1 MKPTYRGIFKT
12 LRDAGFV
19 RAGRY
24 SIWGR
29 SVEGWMVIPPFGE
42 ANKADVLDT
51 LCRSGEYAHRS
62 HLMEYA
68 TALTAVGYTVT
79 GTNRGSALEV
89 SW

>member
-1 MKPTYRGIFKT
+1 MKPSYRAIFKT

-29 SVEGWMVIPPFGE
+29 SVEGWLVLADA
-42 ANKADVLDT
+42 ANKAVVHDT
-51 LCRSGEYAHRS
+51 ACRSGDMAHRS

-68 TALTAVGYTVT
+68 AALAAVGFMVT

-89 SW
+89 AW